1 MALVSGERARTA
13 ANVISMGALIEA
25 IGGVAAIV
33 LGILGLAGLITDTML
48 AVITIIIGVA
58 LVLQGMEITAEYSA
72 ALANGD
78 ESAVPAS
85 RGMTIELLVGGA
97 GIVLGILALVAA
109 NAHFL
114 VPAALIVF
122 GGSLMLAGVAG
133 AQMFP
138 SNGAHRETAEG
149 HVLEVARQSRS
160 GAAGVQVMVGI
171 AAIILGVLAYVLP
184 SVAPT
189 LLFVGLIAVGGSL
202 LLTSAAATTFA
213 ELIARPTRWHREEP
227 GVPPTPGGPR
237 EGVPPMTGGPRE
249 GV

>member
-48 AVITIIIGVA
+48 AVITIVIGVA

-78 ESAVPAS
+78 DSAVPAS

-97 GIVLGILALVAA
+97 GIVLGILALVAV
-109 NAHFL
+109 NAQFL

-138 SNGAHRETAEG
+138 ANGVPRDTSEG

-171 AAIILGVLAYVLP
+171 AAIILGILAYVLP
-184 SVAPT
+184 TFWHT
-189 LLFVGLIAVGGSL
+189 LAIVGLIAVGGSL

-213 ELIARPTRWHREEP
+213 ELIARPARWHREEP
-227 GVPPTPGGPR
+227 GAHPTAGGPR
-237 EGVPPMTGGPRE
+237 GSPHPTTGGPAE
-249 GV
+249 

>member
-1 MALVSGERARTA
+1 TQEATMALVSGERARTA

-25 IGGVAAIV
+25 IGGGAAIV

-58 LVLQGMEITAEYSA
+58 LGLQGMEITAEYSA

-78 ESAVPAS
+78 DAVPAS

-138 SNGAHRETAEG
+138 TNGAHRETA
-149 HVLEVARQSRS
+149 
-160 GAAGVQVMVGI
+160 
-171 AAIILGVLAYVLP
+171 
-184 SVAPT
+184 
-189 LLFVGLIAVGGSL
+189 
-202 LLTSAAATTFA
+202 
-213 ELIARPTRWHREEP
+213 
-227 GVPPTPGGPR
+227 
-237 EGVPPMTGGPRE
+237 
-249 GV
+249 